1 MPSNSLLHFITKI
14 INIKGVKVINY
25 HFMTDDEIVIEIEN
39 KLKVGKCRHCG
50 NITDKIHQN
59 HWYRVR
65 DIPISCYHV
74 FLNVNR
80 RQFRC
85 NKCNKV
91 FSEELNFVKK
101 RRTYTLRLAEKVIKE
116 VKITHVENA
125 ARRNRMTSAEIET
138 LLKELEEDLLKEKP
152 TQLKKLGI
160 DEISQLKGGKNYA
173 AVLVDNTSRKP
184 IALLEKRNKE
194 TIAEYLARACLQIP

>member
-1 MPSNSLLHFITKI
+1 MPSKSLLHLITKV
-14 INIKGVKVINY
+14 INRDGVKVINY
-25 HFMTDDEIVIEIEN
+25 HFITDDEIVIDIKNNEQKVSCPCCG
-39 KLKVGKCRHCG
+39 KL
-50 NITDKIHQN
+50 TDKIHQN

-101 RRTYTLRLAEKVIKE
+101 RRTYTLSKAEKVIKE
-116 VKITHVENA
+116 VLETNVENSD
-125 ARRNRMTSAEIET
+125 RRNRMTSAEIET
-138 LLKELEEDLLKEKP
+138 LLKEL
-152 TQLKKLGI
+152 
-160 DEISQLKGGKNYA
+160 
-173 AVLVDNTSRKP
+173 SRW
-184 IALLEKRNKE
+184 A
-194 TIAEYLARACLQIP
+194 